1 MHKVDADG
9 SGDIGESD
17 NRCRRA
23 LRARGRIDNGG
34 KFGFSS
40 ASPQQQ
46 GGNEGLVNKKVLVY
60 GQWKGGTVHFISSR
74 KGGKRLCERFAGLV
88 EYRYFLY

>member
-1 MHKVDADG
+1 MPAAAVTSANLIIGADG
-9 SGDIGESD
+9 HMD
-17 NRCRRA
+17 
-23 LRARGRIDNGG
+23 LYIDNGG

-46 GGNEGLVNKKVLVY
+46 GGNEGLVDKKVLVY